1 MGRVRGVVGVKIDI
15 ISWGWRSEWLIL
27 ARRGKKWF
35 QKPGIF
41 ASCNGKIR
49 RGGKRELPV
58 LTVIYTG
65 TQLHVGLRTH
75 SLLFSSTQMQRSDE
89 T

>member
-27 ARRGKKWF
+27 ARRGKKMVSKAWNLC
-35 QKPGIF
+35 QLQWE
-41 ASCNGKIR
+41 NQE
-49 RGGKRELPV
+49 RG
-58 LTVIYTG
+58 
-65 TQLHVGLRTH
+65 
-75 SLLFSSTQMQRSDE
+75 E